1 MAGDALIPYPRPRSA
16 IRSAVPL
23 RAPGRAAARSGSGLV
38 LLALL
43 ALLPVLMQVFQYLLD
58 VRPLWALA
66 KASPILLLPLALYG
80 LLVRPPHVPLYL
92 LVLFYVLLVAPVLS
106 MLQLENNLVEALG
119 TTLKVW
125 SFTFYFVAVGALV
138 LLRPDEAVLNR
149 AFLTLAALNFAI
161 LWFLWIVMPATSYVT
176 DSQLTSL
183 FLWDYERG
191 PRIMLPLAF
200 GVLGLFWLARHFSA
214 RPGIWQPALVLLA
227 LVLMLT
233 IYKQRTAIA
242 AVVVMVLWGATG
254 RLRQRYPLLF
264 WSLAL
269 GGASLL
275 ALLLPIVLGIRE
287 SPVQAGLGGS
297 LEVRQ
302 HSAALLTRYLGE
314 SPWRWIFGIGS
325 ATDYS
330 DVNMKEIFRSSFF
343 FMSDLGWLGVL
354 GEYGVLGSLP
364 ILAIYLVGLRETARA
379 AGASPTPLRLALQ
392 DFVGYL
398 LLVTLI
404 YSVVYTPG
412 QIATVTGIAVYLL
425 RRDAEAA
432 RTRLRGA

>member
-1 MAGDALIPYPRPRSA
+1 MAGDALITQARGRTA
-16 IRSAVPL
+16 LRWAVPL
-23 RAPGRAAARSGSGLV
+23 RAPAPPSAGFRGGFV

-80 LLVRPPHVPLYL
+80 LLTRPPHTPLYL
-92 LVLFYVLLVAPVLS
+92 VVLFYVLLVAPVLS

-125 SFTFYFVAVGALV
+125 SFSFYFVAVGALILLQPEEDV
-138 LLRPDEAVLNR
+138 LKR
-149 AFLTLAALNFAI
+149 AFLVLAALNFAI
-161 LWFLWIVMPATSYVT
+161 LWFLWIVMPASSYVT

-200 GVLGLFWLARHFSA
+200 GVLGLFWLARSFSE
-214 RPGIWQPALVLLA
+214 RPRLWQPALVLLA

-242 AVVVMVLWGATG
+242 SVLLVVLWGAAG
-254 RLRQRYPLLF
+254 QLRRRAPLLF
-264 WSLAL
+264 WGLAL
-269 GGASLL
+269 GGGSIL
-275 ALLLPIVLGIRE
+275 AFLLPIALGLMD

-302 HSAALLTRYLGE
+302 QSAALLTHYLAE
-314 SPWRWIFGIGS
+314 TPWRWIFGIGS

-330 DVNMKEIFRSSFF
+330 DVNMKEIFRSSYF

-354 GEYGVLGSLP
+354 GEYGVVGSLP
-364 ILAIYLVGLRETARA
+364 ILAVYLVGLREAARA
-379 AGASPTPLRLALQ
+379 AGAAPTPLRLALQ
-392 DFVGYL
+392 DFVLYL

-425 RRDAEAA
+425 RRDAERSRA
-432 RTRLRGA
+432 